1 MKKTSLLLIIATLLS
16 FTFEASAKKK
26 NKQDL
31 ATTQWEYEIE
41 PAIGQARQG
50 SCIVKVWSYAK
61 NVELATKQAAK
72 NAVHG
77 ILFKGYGASTDGSR
91 IPAQHPLVPDLQT
104 ELENKAYF
112 DEFFKDGGPYMR
124 YVSLINNG
132 IPNPNDLI
140 KISKKLYKVGIVV
153 TVRKDDLRKELE
165 NAGIIKAL
173 NAGF

>member
-1 MKKTSLLLIIATLLS
+1 MNKINLLLIIVASLF

-26 NKQDL
+26 NKQDI

-41 PAIGQARQG
+41 PTTAQARQG

-61 NVELATKQAAK
+61 NVELASKQAAK

-77 ILFKGYGASTDGSR
+77 ILFKGYSASTDGSR
-91 IPAQHPLVPDLQT
+91 IPAQRPLVPDLQT
-104 ELENKAYF
+104 ELNNKAYF

-132 IPNPNDLI
+132 IPDPNDLI
-140 KISKKLYKVGIVV
+140 KISKKRYKVGIVV